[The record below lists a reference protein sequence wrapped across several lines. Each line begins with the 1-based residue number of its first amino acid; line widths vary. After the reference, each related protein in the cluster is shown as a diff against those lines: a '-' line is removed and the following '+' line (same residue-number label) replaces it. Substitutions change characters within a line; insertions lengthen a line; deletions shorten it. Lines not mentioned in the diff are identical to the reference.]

1 MIHSYQGVEI
11 TIYTDKLSKELT
23 KVLYDDFK
31 KEYPKINMKICKSCG
46 KFHDRYIILDYG
58 TDRERIF
65 LCGASSKDGGRRI
78 SSILE
83 DRDKEKYYPMIER
96 IIENPMLELK

>member
-1 MIHSYQGVEI
+1 MVLNIKVYKSGGV
-11 TIYTDKLSKELT
+11 
-23 KVLYDDFK
+23 
-31 KEYPKINMKICKSCG
+31 
-46 KFHDRYIILDYG
+46 FHDRYIALDFG

-83 DRDKEKYYPMIER
+83 DKDKEKYHEMFDKLMD
-96 IIENPMLELK
+96 NSVSLWKN